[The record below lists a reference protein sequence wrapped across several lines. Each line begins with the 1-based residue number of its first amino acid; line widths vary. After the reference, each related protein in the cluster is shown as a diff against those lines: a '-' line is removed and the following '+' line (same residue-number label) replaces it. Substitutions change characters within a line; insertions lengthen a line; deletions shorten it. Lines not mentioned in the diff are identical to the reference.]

1 MNCTLYIDESGDFES
16 QKGEW
21 VLSGILFF
29 ESYNN
34 CEKALNIQLKNLPSK
49 LSVKSIK
56 DFHLTEFRK
65 KFGHNVAISMAK
77 ETINELNLL
86 PFDYHCLV
94 SINNTKTT
102 LSNKEKTYRLMLSD
116 LLALCETVIPETHVI
131 NNLDLVVATRTIDG
145 KLQTN
150 ISNID
155 REIINSL
162 PVALEVDLATKGMVD
177 LIGKHIN
184 IKMDYANNSWGL
196 VYADFLANINYH
208 HRKNLEKN
216 ILNHLAKLGKYS
228 LFESFGGFEIR
239 RANVAE
245 RDGDYV
251 LALYRWIVISSKIS
265 LTTNAIHSVQRLI
278 FKLFN
283 RQGTS
288 GHIESF
294 NALLERLWRFKD
306 DNDKYRVLSKMLGFF
321 EKELLI
327 FVKLDSNNK
336 DYKNI
341 IFRLRNM
348 MLIVENHIGNTEK
361 SLIIAKQQNAIIDT
375 LASNPEYF
383 QMILDF
389 KIYEIELLINSLK
402 IEQALLMSQEYYN
415 LVQNYKDVW
424 RLLINK
430 DVLDIFDNSRTN
442 IKSEMTLLRCKI
454 LSNKILE
461 IDSGEM
467 IEKFEEI
474 ELILSNKIDIS
485 RLNNYRIMHLLKQK
499 KSSNALNFFLSVH
512 KSIHTKK
519 LNDFDLLWFIKVVN
533 ETLLDKSNK
542 NDKDL
547 NDAIRFQ
554 IANISTI
561 TKGHPIDIIWREVA
575 LYEFQIGN
583 QSLALK
589 SIKKSKNTFNL
600 VNSPISIW
608 LQTMTTIHEDFIRSE
623 LKNKDEYLNKNFFV
637 NIDSDSDFF
646 RAIRLTSPY

>member
-16 QKGEW
+16 QKGQW
-21 VLSGILFF
+21 VLSGVLFF
-29 ESYNN
+29 DSYDN

-65 KFGHNVAISMAK
+65 KFGHDMAISKAK
-77 ETINELNLL
+77 ETINELNSL

-94 SINNTKTT
+94 AINNTKTT

-116 LLALCETVIPETHVI
+116 LLALCETVIPETYAI
-131 NNLDLVVATRTIDG
+131 DNLDLVVATRTIDG
-145 KLQTN
+145 KLQTT

-208 HRKNLEKN
+208 NRKYLEKN
-216 ILNHLAKLGKYS
+216 LLSSLSKLGKYS
-228 LFESFGGFEIR
+228 FFESFGGFEIR

-251 LALYRWIVISSKIS
+251 LALYRWIVISSKTS
-265 LTTNAIHSVQRLI
+265 LSTGAMHSVQRLI

-283 RQGTS
+283 HQGTS
-288 GHIESF
+288 GHIASF
-294 NALLERLWRFKD
+294 NALLERLWRSKN
-306 DNDKYRVLSKMLGFF
+306 DNDKYRILSKMLVFF

-327 FVKLDSNNK
+327 FFKLNSDNK

-361 SLIIAKQQNAIIDT
+361 SLLITEQQNAIIDI

-402 IEQALLMSQEYYN
+402 IEKALLMSQEYYN

-424 RLLINK
+424 RLLIDK
-430 DVLDIFDNSRTN
+430 DDLDMFDKSRAN

-454 LSNKILE
+454 LSNKIPDTKSDE
-461 IDSGEM
+461 IID
-467 IEKFEEI
+467 KFEEI
-474 ELILSNKIDIS
+474 QLILSNKIDIS
-485 RLNNYRIMHLLKQK
+485 RLNNYRIMHLLKK
-499 KSSNALNFFLSVH
+499 KESINALNFCLSIY
-512 KSIHTKK
+512 KNISTEK
-519 LNDFDLLWFIKVVN
+519 LNDFDLLWFIKSVN
-533 ETLLDKSNK
+533 EMLLDKSSK
-542 NDKDL
+542 NDKYL
-547 NDAIRFQ
+547 SDAIRFQ
-554 IANISTI
+554 ITKISTDI
-561 TKGHPIDIIWREVA
+561 KGHPFDLLWREVA
-575 LYEFQIGN
+575 LYEFQVGN

-589 SIKKSKNTFNL
+589 AIKKSKNTFDL
-600 VNSPISIW
+600 ANSPISNW
-608 LQTMTTIHEDFIRSE
+608 LQIMTTMHEDFIRNK
-623 LKNKDEYLNKNFFV
+623 LKNQDDYIDKNSFV
-637 NIDSDSDFF
+637 NICYDKNFF
-646 RAIRLTSPY
+646 RAIRLASPY